1 MLSIFCVILPYI
13 KTETKIEPSALTT
26 EYNGFGK
33 VVHPI
38 NMLKILKY
46 RFLLVFTIKVKFMN
60 TKHFALIIILIC
72 SISTFISGCQI
83 PTDKKSTND
92 TILCSFSKNSFP
104 KDTSEKVQEFY
115 LKRGTSESQT
125 RWIVW
130 IKNHTVTKI
139 MIRHQYVRRIVENS
153 ETLDTSAI
161 ELPKK
166 PIMYEHNF
174 FRINEKQMWK
184 YDIINL
190 TSYVDYDNFHITDT
204 KTMENII
211 LHSQFVKQWNALLS
225 QHRCSKITK
234 VKVLG
239 ESVFSP
245 PENYPLPYIV
255 QQIWLEM

>member
-1 MLSIFCVILPYI
+1 M
-13 KTETKIEPSALTT
+13 K
-26 EYNGFGK
+26 
-33 VVHPI
+33 
-38 NMLKILKY
+38 
-46 RFLLVFTIKVKFMN
+46 

-92 TILCSFSKNSFP
+92 TILCSFSQNGFP

-174 FRINEKQMWK
+174 FRINEKQVWK
-184 YDIINL
+184 YTNDIFTLIEKTNNLSRINRIIIADDIINL
-190 TSYVDYDNFHITDT
+190 TSYVEYDNFHITDT

>member
-1 MLSIFCVILPYI
+1 M
-13 KTETKIEPSALTT
+13 K
-26 EYNGFGK
+26 
-33 VVHPI
+33 
-38 NMLKILKY
+38 
-46 RFLLVFTIKVKFMN
+46 

-92 TILCSFSKNSFP
+92 TILCSFSQNGFP

-139 MIRHQYVRRIVENS
+139 MIRNQYVRRIVENS

-174 FRINEKQMWK
+174 FRINEKQVWK
-184 YDIINL
+184 YTNDIFTLLEKTNNLSRINRIIIADDIINL
-190 TSYVDYDNFHITDT
+190 TSYVEYDNFHITDT

>member
-1 MLSIFCVILPYI
+1 M
-13 KTETKIEPSALTT
+13 K
-26 EYNGFGK
+26 
-33 VVHPI
+33 
-38 NMLKILKY
+38 
-46 RFLLVFTIKVKFMN
+46 

-92 TILCSFSKNSFP
+92 TILCSFSQNGFP

-139 MIRHQYVRRIVENS
+139 MIRNQYVRRIVENS

-161 ELPKK
+161 ELSKK

-174 FRINEKQMWK
+174 FRINEKQVWK
-184 YDIINL
+184 YTNDIFTLIEKTNNLSRINRIIIADDIINL
-190 TSYVDYDNFHITDT
+190 TSYVEYDNFHITDT

-225 QHRCSKITK
+225 QYRCSKITK

>member
-1 MLSIFCVILPYI
+1 V
-13 KTETKIEPSALTT
+13 
-26 EYNGFGK
+26 
-33 VVHPI
+33 
-38 NMLKILKY
+38 
-46 RFLLVFTIKVKFMN
+46 
-60 TKHFALIIILIC
+60 
-72 SISTFISGCQI
+72 
-83 PTDKKSTND
+83 
-92 TILCSFSKNSFP
+92 
-104 KDTSEKVQEFY
+104 
-115 LKRGTSESQT
+115 
-125 RWIVW
+125 
-130 IKNHTVTKI
+130 
-139 MIRHQYVRRIVENS
+139 IRHQYVRRIVENS

-174 FRINEKQMWK
+174 FRINEKQVWK
-184 YDIINL
+184 YTNDIFTLLEKTNNLSRINRIIIADDIINL
-190 TSYVDYDNFHITDT
+190 TSYVEYDNFHITDT

-225 QHRCSKITK
+225 QYRCSKITK

>member
-1 MLSIFCVILPYI
+1 M
-13 KTETKIEPSALTT
+13 K
-26 EYNGFGK
+26 
-33 VVHPI
+33 
-38 NMLKILKY
+38 
-46 RFLLVFTIKVKFMN
+46 

-92 TILCSFSKNSFP
+92 TILCSFSQNSFP

-174 FRINEKQMWK
+174 FRINEKQEWK
-184 YDIINL
+184 YTNDIFTLIEKTNNLSRINRIIIADDIINL

>member
-1 MLSIFCVILPYI
+1 M
-13 KTETKIEPSALTT
+13 K
-26 EYNGFGK
+26 
-33 VVHPI
+33 
-38 NMLKILKY
+38 
-46 RFLLVFTIKVKFMN
+46 

-72 SISTFISGCQI
+72 SISTFTSGCQI

-92 TILCSFSKNSFP
+92 TILCSFSQNGFP
-104 KDTSEKVQEFY
+104 KATSEKVQEFY

-184 YDIINL
+184 YTNDIFTLLEKTNNLSRINRIIIADDIINL
-190 TSYVDYDNFHITDT
+190 TSYVEYDNFHITDT